1 MNSETSF
8 EMIDEKE
15 KEILVSKSK
24 ELIEKTNYLIDNDPD
39 TLYNESKLYSD
50 EIKPFI
56 NNEFLDEELT
66 KIYLMLA
73 SRMIRI
79 FKRTY
84 KVTDKLDLNF
94 ILNFIASIPNKSLFQ
109 AELLDVK
116 VSLVSY
122 YLSNGEHKKGIETGK
137 LALDEAYKLKNDS
150 IIYPLLINIGQCC
163 WQSSDNPSAL
173 RYFMNAIEISKKLPY
188 SIEHYKPYN
197 NAGNIFLSTGVMTEA
212 LTFFLKALKIA
223 EDFNDSFAKS
233 IVYLNL
239 GIYYHDMDDLGKT
252 LEYYQKSLDER
263 KRTTNKTGLS
273 QTLANLSSL
282 YLRTKEYEK
291 ANEYALL
298 AFGAAKETKSK
309 MELMNAHTTLA
320 YAEIYVGKLQ
330 SAKENL
336 EVALKLSNEVNSLFG
351 KHQAISGFAEIS
363 KDNFEEHLK
372 YLLEAYEIAKKLDDK
387 RLIAES
393 CKHLSETYEDQLDFR
408 KALEYLKEMSEV
420 MELIRNEENQS
431 KTALLQSDFDFKQ
444 AKQKAEILSA
454 QNEELSKLNVELQ
467 KLNSD
472 KNDFLNI
479 AAHDL
484 RNPLSSVISSCDFI
498 LSNYSV
504 NDFPRDVYDLLV
516 DINTSSENML
526 ELINQLLDL
535 NKIEEGN
542 FGVIKENFDL
552 LNLLNLIKASFEKVL
567 IDKRQ
572 QLTLNSFG
580 SILNIYSDKNIIK
593 QILINLISNAS
604 KYSPLGS
611 EIVINVIPES
621 NNIAIKIKDSGPGFP
636 KYMKN
641 DVFKKFSGFANK
653 PTGGESSTGL
663 GLSIIKKL
671 TDLLGGE
678 IFLESSSPNGSVFKF
693 IIPLE

>member
-1 MNSETSF
+1 MNSDSPI
-8 EMIDEKE
+8 EMIDEKQ
-15 KEILVSKSK
+15 KEILISKSN
-24 ELIEKTNYLIDNDPD
+24 ELFQNTNYLVDNDPD
-39 TLYNESKLYSD
+39 SLFNQSKLYAD
-50 EIKPFI
+50 EIKQFI
-56 NNEFLDEELT
+56 TDEFLDTELT
-66 KIYLMLA
+66 KVYLKLL

-79 FKRTY
+79 YKRTY
-84 KVTDKLDLNF
+84 NVSDKLDLNS
-94 ILNFIASIPNKSLFQ
+94 ILNLVASIPNKFDFQ
-109 AELLDVK
+109 FELLDIK

-122 YLSNGEHKKGIETGK
+122 YLSNGENKKGIETGQ
-137 LALDEAYKLKNDS
+137 LAIEEAYKFKDDS
-150 IIYPLLINIGQCC
+150 LIYTLLINTGQCC
-163 WQSSDNPSAL
+163 WHSSDNALAL

-197 NAGNIFLSTGVMTEA
+197 NAGNIFLSTGVVTEA
-212 LTFFLKALKIA
+212 LKFFLKALKIA

-233 IVYLNL
+233 IIYLNL

-263 KRTTNKTGLS
+263 KRTSNKTGLS

-282 YLRTKEYEK
+282 YLKTKEYEK
-291 ANEYALL
+291 ANEYAIL

-309 MELMNAHTTLA
+309 IELLNAHTTLA
-320 YAEIYVGKLQ
+320 YTEIHIGDID
-330 SAKENL
+330 SARKNL
-336 EVALKLSNEVNSLFG
+336 TVALELSEEVNSLFG
-351 KHQAISGFAEIS
+351 KHQVLSAFAEIT
-363 KDNFEEHLK
+363 KDDTETSLK
-372 YLLEAYEIAKKLDDK
+372 YLLESYEIAKDLDDK

-393 CKHLSETYEDQLDFR
+393 CNLLSNTYEELFDYQ
-408 KALEYLKEMSEV
+408 KALQYFREMSEV
-420 MELIRNEENQS
+420 KELIKSEENQS
-431 KTALLQSDFDFKQ
+431 RTAVLQSDFDFKQ
-444 AKQKAEILSA
+444 AKQKAEILST
-454 QNEELSKLNVELQ
+454 QNEELSKLNAKLQ

-484 RNPLSSVISSCDFI
+484 RNPLSSIISSCDFI

-504 NDFPRDVYDLLV
+504 NEFPRDVYDLLV

-526 ELINQLLDL
+526 ELINQLLDI

-552 LNLLNLIKASFEKVL
+552 MSLINSIKISFDKILVE
-567 IDKRQ
+567 KRQ
-572 QLTLNSFG
+572 SISLNSFG
-580 SILNIYSDKNIIK
+580 SIMNIYSDKNIIK

-611 EIVINVIPES
+611 KIIIDVIQETKKV
-621 NNIAIKIKDSGPGFP
+621 AITIKDSGPGFP

-663 GLSIIKKL
+663 GLSIVKKL
-671 TDLLGGE
+671 TDLIGGE